1 MARHDGRRNDE
12 LRPVSIETGFL
23 ENAEGSALVKFG
35 TTWVLCAVSMEDRVP
50 QFLRG
55 SGSGWVTAEYG
66 MLPRSTN
73 TRTEREAARGR
84 QSGRSMEIQRLI
96 GRALRSVT
104 NLELLGERNFTV
116 DCDVLKADGGTRTAS
131 ITGSCVALAQALNR
145 LVSDGI
151 VGSVPMSGLVG
162 AVSVGVV
169 DGLAVLDL
177 DYPED
182 SSAEVD
188 FNLVMTDDGRFV
200 EVQGTAEGKAFDRTM
215 MDQLVDVGAAGI
227 RQLNEIQR
235 SALAGLGIEL

>member
-1 MARHDGRRNDE
+1 M
-12 LRPVSIETGFL
+12 
-23 ENAEGSALVKFG
+23 
-35 TTWVLCAVSMEDRVP
+35 
-50 QFLRG
+50 
-55 SGSGWVTAEYG
+55 
-66 MLPRSTN
+66 
-73 TRTEREAARGR
+73 
-84 QSGRSMEIQRLI
+84 
-96 GRALRSVT
+96 
-104 NLELLGERNFTV
+104 
-116 DCDVLKADGGTRTAS
+116 
-131 ITGSCVALAQALNR
+131 ALAQALNR